1 MAWLE
6 VVTGGLFTTVQDRG
20 RVGHGAD
27 GVTVSGAADRTAHD
41 TANRL
46 VGNHPDAAGLETTGG
61 GLSIRSIG
69 DTIIAI
75 TGARVDV
82 TVNGRPV
89 GDYAR
94 VLLHDQDI
102 VSVGAPSEGL
112 RSYLAVRGGIDVPEV
127 LGSRST
133 DTLSGTGPAPVH
145 TGDRLLVGALADEL
159 PGEEQI
165 PPPAPTGDPVEL
177 HVRIGPR
184 DDWFTPAS
192 VRAFLHETWTVTPQ
206 LDRVGIRL
214 QGPGPLHR
222 SRHDE
227 LPSEG
232 MVAGSI
238 QVPPEGHPVLFL
250 ADHPVTGG
258 YPVIAVV
265 RTADLPAAAQLR
277 PGRRVRFVRLT

>member
-6 VVTGGLFTTVQDRG
+6 VVTGGMFTTVQDHG
-20 RVGHGAD
+20 RTGHGAD
-27 GVTVSGAADRTAHD
+27 GVTESGAADRTAHD
-41 TANRL
+41 AANRL
-46 VGNHPDAAGLETTGG
+46 VGNHPDAAALEMTGG
-61 GLSIRSIG
+61 GLSVRSIG
-69 DTIIAI
+69 DTIVAI

-82 TVNGRPV
+82 TVNGRLV

-94 VLLHDQDI
+94 VLLRDQDI

-133 DTLSGTGPAPVH
+133 DTLSDTGPEPVD

-177 HVRIGPR
+177 RVRIGPR

-192 VRAFLHETWTVTPQ
+192 VRALLHESWTVTPK
-206 LDRVGIRL
+206 LDRVGIRF

-232 MVAGSI
+232 LVAGSI

-265 RTADLPAAAQLR
+265 TTADLPTAAQLR
-277 PGRRVRFVRLT
+277 PGRCVRFVRLI